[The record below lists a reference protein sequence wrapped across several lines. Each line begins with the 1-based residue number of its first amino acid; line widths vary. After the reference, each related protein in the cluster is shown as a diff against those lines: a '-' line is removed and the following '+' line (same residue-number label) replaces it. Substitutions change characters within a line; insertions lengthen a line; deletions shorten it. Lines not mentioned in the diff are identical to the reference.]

1 MNPSRCFDGSS
12 TARRWRAGFTLI
24 ELLVVI
30 AIIAILASILL
41 PGLARARAKALQTAC
56 FNNLRQLGIATTLY
70 AGEYRQY
77 PGTLSVT
84 FGYNYVWPTRLLTQL
99 NGNRAAFRCPA
110 AALGSAWDT
119 NVNPTL
125 GARGPNGVFDPYGL
139 SEKSRFSYGYNDW
152 GLDIQHIP
160 QLGLG
165 GDVNGPVNRGP
176 VTEDMIRSP
185 SRMIAIGDL
194 KPTMSGRVRF
204 DANLDP
210 VDRAANHSQWPSNRH
225 HYRTDLVFADG
236 HVEAVRRRDLI
247 NPGNTDWRARW
258 NNDDQPHLEVKWV
271 VDAVAES
278 ILDR

>member
-1 MNPSRCFDGSS
+1 MNSPFRASCAFWRQSR
-12 TARRWRAGFTLI
+12 RGFTLI

-30 AIIAILASILL
+30 AIIAILAAMLL
-41 PGLARARAKALQTAC
+41 PGLARARGKALQTAC

-84 FGYNYVWPTRLLTQL
+84 FGYNYVWPTRLLTQMS
-99 NGNRAAFRCPA
+99 GNRAVFRCPA

-125 GARGPNGVFDPYGL
+125 GATGPDGRYDPFGV
-139 SEKSRFSYGYNDW
+139 SEQTRFSYGYNDW
-152 GLDIQHIP
+152 GLNLQNVP
-160 QLGLG
+160 QLGMG
-165 GDVNGPVNRGP
+165 GDVNGAASKGP

-194 KPTMSGRVRF
+194 KPVMNGRVRF

-210 VDRAANHSQWPSNRH
+210 VDRSDSHSQWPSNRH
-225 HYRTDLVFADG
+225 NYRTDIVFADG
-236 HVEAVRRRDLI
+236 HVEAARRRDII
-247 NPGNTDWRARW
+247 NPNSTDWRARW

-271 VDAVAES
+271 VNAAAEA